1 MSPCLGNL
9 DGPRWRAAVFI
20 YPIRAARQRGSPEV
34 FDPRQGQER
43 QNRSETRN
51 KLFRGVL
58 ARPEHVEEKWEPVF
72 RPDMR

>member
-34 FDPRQGQER
+34 LGPRQGQER
-43 QNRSETRN
+43 QNRSGTRN
-51 KLFRGVL
+51 KFFRGGL
-58 ARPEHVEEKWEPVF
+58 ARPEVIQENWEPVV

>member
-1 MSPCLGNL
+1 MSPCLADL

-34 FDPRQGQER
+34 FGPRQGQER
-43 QNRSETRN
+43 QNRSGTRN
-51 KLFRGVL
+51 KVFRGVL
-58 ARPEHVEEKWEPVF
+58 ARPEFIQEKREPAF